1 MRHEFDY
8 ELSKDEYIAGLIIL
22 MEQLR
27 RQDAAR
33 ARVLWEQIAGVIAI
47 ILIVMVFFPEGA
59 LALLVAT
66 LLVSV
71 LQWVMSRRWLR
82 TGTGISYDPQVARMH
97 IEIDDS
103 GVVEHSANRERR
115 WSWDGIRQVHDTG
128 ALVVL
133 ELAGWDMLVLP
144 ARLWTGEAERKA
156 FLDSLPAQLT
166 RAEPLRANQE
176 LATRRGFPE
185 TVQIAALAA
194 AVDALALGA
203 LALPWV
209 TPRLP
214 SGTGAAE
221 GLAIVIGGV
230 LLSCAFAY
238 AALRFAR
245 SALPRLHE
253 SSPAAATVAAAT
265 LIWIVPIYLIAAYFE
280 WI

>member
-8 ELSKDEYIAGLIIL
+8 ELTRDEYVAGLTVL

-33 ARVLWEQIAGVIAI
+33 ARVLWEQIVGVIAI
-47 ILIVMVFFPEGA
+47 ILIVMIFFPEGA

-66 LLVSV
+66 LLVSM
-71 LQWVMSRRWLR
+71 LQWGMSRRWLR

-103 GVVEHSANRERR
+103 VVVERSANRQRR
-115 WSWDGIRQVHDTG
+115 WSWDGIRQVHATD
-128 ALVVL
+128 ALVL
-133 ELAGWDMLVLP
+133 FELVGWDMLVLP
-144 ARLWTGEAERKA
+144 ARLWPGDAERKA
-156 FLDSLPAQLT
+156 FVDSLPASVA
-166 RAEPLRANQE
+166 RAAPPRANQE
-176 LATRRGFPE
+176 LAMRRGFSD

-203 LALPWV
+203 LALQWV
-209 TPRLP
+209 TPPLP

-238 AALRFAR
+238 AAFRFAR

-253 SSPAAATVAAAT
+253 SSPAAATVAAAA
-265 LIWIVPIYLIAAYFE
+265 LIWIVPIYLIAAYFQ